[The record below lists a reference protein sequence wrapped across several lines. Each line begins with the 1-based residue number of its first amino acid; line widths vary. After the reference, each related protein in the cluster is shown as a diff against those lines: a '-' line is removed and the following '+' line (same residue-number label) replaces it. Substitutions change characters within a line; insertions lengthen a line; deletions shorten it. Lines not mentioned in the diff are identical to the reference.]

1 MPVAKEYGE
10 KWCANVREAVRAN
23 GQVCGETAFVMF
35 TSGTT
40 GVPKGVMLTD
50 ENIIFNLKYIS
61 SYFDLSGLEPDMRRA
76 AARSYLG
83 ADGRAVIRTLL
94 RHDDILLR
102 GNIYAAEISAFFA
115 GEED

>member
-1 MPVAKEYGE
+1 M
-10 KWCANVREAVRAN
+10 VRKRSRGCESERA
-23 GQVCGETAFVMF
+23 GMRRDGVCDVYERHDGRSEGRYAD
-35 TSGTT
+35 GR
-40 GVPKGVMLTD
+40 
-50 ENIIFNLKYIS
+50 KY
-61 SYFDLSGLEPDMRRA
+61 YFQSQIYFLVFRSFGLEPDMRRA